1 MVDKRKVIAVKIVP
15 ELYVQNLDE
24 NIMFFVDILGFS
36 IKYQR
41 SAEQFVYLTRDGLD
55 LMLEGIEGN
64 SRKWL
69 TGELKSPFGRG
80 VNFQWDVADI
90 DALYS
95 KVQAKCTE
103 LIFLPKETK
112 SYQVNEQIVT
122 KVQFIVRSPDGYLFR
137 FCEDTIAN

>member
-1 MVDKRKVIAVKIVP
+1 MKIVP

-24 NIMFFVDILGFS
+24 NIAFFVGILGFS

-55 LMLEGIEGN
+55 LMLEGIESN

-69 TGELKSPFGRG
+69 TGSLAPPFGRG
-80 VNFQWDVADI
+80 VNFQWNVTDV

-95 KVQAKCTE
+95 RVQAKCNE
-103 LIFLPKETK
+103 LIFLPREIK
-112 SYQVNEQIVT
+112 SYQVNERLVT
-122 KVQFIVRSPDGYLFR
+122 QTQFIVRSPDGYLFR
-137 FCEDTIAN
+137 FCEDAL

>member
-1 MVDKRKVIAVKIVP
+1 MKIVP

-24 NIMFFVDILGFS
+24 NIAFFVGILGFS

-55 LMLEGIEGN
+55 LMLEGIESN

-69 TGELKSPFGRG
+69 TGRLTPPFGRG
-80 VNFQWDVADI
+80 VNFQWNVNDV

-95 KVQAKCTE
+95 RVQAKCNE
-103 LIFLPKETK
+103 LIFLPREIK
-112 SYQVNEQIVT
+112 SYQVNERLVT
-122 KVQFIVRSPDGYLFR
+122 QTQFIVRSPDGYLFR
-137 FCEDTIAN
+137 FCEDAITN